1 VSEGESGKARRR
13 GRKAARLL
21 LGSALVYLAG
31 VGIGA
36 LLRRPDPWSQ
46 GIVALGPFLGAA
58 FAQLWFGRLRR
69 DEPP

>member
-1 VSEGESGKARRR
+1 MTEGESGNPRRR
-13 GRKAARLL
+13 SRKAVRLL
-21 LGSALVYLAG
+21 LLSALVYLAG

-58 FAQLWFGRLRR
+58 FAKLLFGRPRR
-69 DEPP
+69 DGPS